1 MLAKQ
6 WMSLGRGCLRN
17 DMVTKASRQD
27 EVTYTK
33 TPSWTQAVL
42 SFVTRLP
49 RHFYAGVLLNL
60 FAWTSAWVPFR
71 IWSPYMFFPLWLGF
85 ILALDG
91 LNVARS
97 GTSPLCRS
105 IPRFVAM
112 FAISS
117 LLWWVFEGLN
127 VPVQNWHYRMDHA
140 YSPVEYIFWTTL
152 DFSTVLPAVMEIAEL
167 LASVAWLRPRLAPDE
182 IGPRL
187 SNRAAALLIGIGVLA
202 LALPF
207 IAPHYAFGLVWLCLI
222 FLLDPINNIARRKS
236 AFGHLLAGD
245 WRFIVTLPLATLA
258 CGFFWEMWNSRMLPG
273 WYYTVPFLNADPKLL
288 PFRLFEMPV
297 LGFLGYLPFGIE
309 LFAMYQFVLLICGRR
324 KDNLIF

>member
-1 MLAKQ
+1 M
-6 WMSLGRGCLRN
+6 RN

-288 PFRLFEMPV
+288 PLRLFEMPV